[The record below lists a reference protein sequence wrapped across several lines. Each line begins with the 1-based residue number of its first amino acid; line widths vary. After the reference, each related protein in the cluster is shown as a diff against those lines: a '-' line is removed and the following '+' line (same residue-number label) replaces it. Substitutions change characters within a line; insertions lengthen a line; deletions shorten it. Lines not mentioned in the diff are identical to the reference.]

1 MSKYLIF
8 FTFCLL
14 KNSLSFRCWS
24 AQCQHW
30 RFLFTGFFFLKWL
43 LDRKTIL
50 RKYHLLIMM
59 GFVLQYYHH
68 AAGEILSQHV
78 PHLLLFETLSEH
90 VECKIPS
97 CFFYVTSDSYHY
109 LRWLLFL
116 RCRDPCNKKREK
128 RDHLRLYLLLQWYV

>member
-1 MSKYLIF
+1 MFIKKLFKLPLLVCSMSA
-8 FTFCLL
+8 L
-14 KNSLSFRCWS
+14 KISLYR
-24 AQCQHW
+24 
-30 RFLFTGFFFLKWL
+30 LFFLEVITRQENNTQEIPSSYYDGL
-43 LDRKTIL
+43 CLA
-50 RKYHLLIMM
+50 
-59 GFVLQYYHH
+59 VLPPC
-68 AAGEILSQHV
+68 SRRD
-78 PHLLLFETLSEH
+78 FESACSPLTFIWDTLSEY